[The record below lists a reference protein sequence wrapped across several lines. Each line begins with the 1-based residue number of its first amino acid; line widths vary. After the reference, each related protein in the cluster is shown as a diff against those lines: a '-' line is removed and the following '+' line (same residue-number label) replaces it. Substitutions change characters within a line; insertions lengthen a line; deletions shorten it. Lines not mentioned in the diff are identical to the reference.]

1 MKEQT
6 KPTINLVLGK
16 KLGLQQR
23 EENSQEGTP

>member
-6 KPTINLVLGK
+6 KPTVNLVLGK

-23 EENSQEGTP
+23 ENSQEGTP